1 MGTNIREVL
10 LFITDGFSDW
20 EASYAT
26 AEINKPSTGYCVKTI
41 AVDAEPKT
49 SMGGLRV
56 LPDYSLPTYVPNEDT
71 AMLIIPGGTGWREK
85 HNQQACVLVDFCFSQ
100 AIPVAA
106 ICDATTFLG
115 RYGYLDQHKHTS
127 NSLVSLQEAA
137 PDYKGEQLYLEAQSV
152 RDRELITANGTAAVE
167 FTKHILDLL
176 EVYQGESLE
185 EWYNFFKHGLYQG
198 TV

>member
-1 MGTNIREVL
+1 MRKVL

-20 EASYAT
+20 EASYVT

-41 AVDAEPKT
+41 AIDAEPKT

-56 LPDYSLPTYVPNEDT
+56 LPDYILPTYVPDADV

-85 HNQQACVLVDFCFSQ
+85 QNQQASILVDFCFSQ

-115 RYGYLDQHKHTS
+115 RYGFLDQHKHTS
-127 NSLVSLQEAA
+127 NSLAYLQEAA
-137 PDYKGEQLYLEAQSV
+137 PDYKGEQHYIEAQSV
-152 RDRELITANGTAAVE
+152 RDRDVITANGTAAVE
-167 FTKHILDLL
+167 FTKHILELL
-176 EVYQGESLE
+176 QVYKDEQLE
-185 EWYNFFKHGLYQG
+185 EWYTIFKHGLYQG